1 MTYSVLLLQDAE
13 DDIFDIYQYIK
24 SSDSLEAA
32 EHVFCMLEKLCL
44 SLENLPAR
52 GHVPIELASIN
63 VTMFLEVLHKPYR
76 VIYEIDK
83 NNVFVHCVLDGRRE
97 LQQILERRLLR

>member
-63 VTMFLEVLHKPYR
+63 VTMFLEVLHKSTG
-76 VIYEIDK
+76 VDK
-83 NNVFVHCVLDGRRE
+83 RKEEKHEENVNNLIKIFSF
-97 LQQILERRLLR
+97 